1 MRKILLVGSSGF
13 LGKNVFE
20 KINSD
25 NDVHVI
31 SGKKDCDISNID
43 ELRSYIDD
51 LDFEYVINCAA
62 FVGGI
67 AYGYKYPA
75 EMLSINSKIANN
87 IYEISKE
94 KSVKMLIN
102 PIPNCVYPGHL
113 DTYKE
118 EDLWDG
124 PPHESVFYYALAKR
138 MSIAL
143 GSSYHAQHNLSSCSV
158 IMSNMYGPNDHFEE
172 NLSHAMGALIN
183 KIYKAKLDKEKTV
196 DVWGSGKQIRE
207 WLYVEDGADA
217 LIKCMDLS
225 DGNYLFNIGVGKGI
239 SIIDLANLIKER
251 VEWDGEFNLDTTK
264 PEGVLEKKVD
274 GSMGKDTIN
283 WSPKFSLDEGIKKT
297 IEWYEEN
304 YGK

>member
-43 ELRSYIDD
+43 ELKSYIDN

-75 EMLSINSKIANN
+75 EMLSVNSKIANN

-172 NLSHAMGALIN
+172 KRSHAMGALIN
-183 KIYKAKLDKEKTV
+183 KIYNAKLNNEKTV

-304 YGK
+304 YGQ

>member
-20 KINSD
+20 KINND
-25 NDVHVI
+25 NNVHVI
-31 SGKKDCDISNID
+31 SGKKDCDISKID
-43 ELRSYIDD
+43 EFRSYIDN

-75 EMLSINSKIANN
+75 EMISINSKIANN

-172 NLSHAMGALIN
+172 NRSHAMGALIN

-283 WSPKFSLDEGIKKT
+283 WSPKFSLDEGVKKT

-304 YGK
+304 YGQ

>member
-20 KINSD
+20 KINND

-43 ELRSYIDD
+43 ELRSYIDN

-75 EMLSINSKIANN
+75 EMLSVNSKIANN

-94 KSVKMLIN
+94 RSVKMLIN

-158 IMSNMYGPNDHFEE
+158 IMSNMYGPNDF
-172 NLSHAMGALIN
+172 
-183 KIYKAKLDKEKTV
+183 
-196 DVWGSGKQIRE
+196 
-207 WLYVEDGADA
+207 
-217 LIKCMDLS
+217 
-225 DGNYLFNIGVGKGI
+225 
-239 SIIDLANLIKER
+239 
-251 VEWDGEFNLDTTK
+251 
-264 PEGVLEKKVD
+264 
-274 GSMGKDTIN
+274 
-283 WSPKFSLDEGIKKT
+283 
-297 IEWYEEN
+297 
-304 YGK
+304 

>member
-31 SGKKDCDISNID
+31 SGKKDCDISKID
-43 ELRSYIDD
+43 EFRSYIDN

-118 EDLWDG
+118 EDLWEG

-172 NLSHAMGALIN
+172 KRSHAMGALIN

-283 WSPKFSLDEGIKKT
+283 WSPKFSLDEGVKKT

-304 YGK
+304 YGQ

>member
-1 MRKILLVGSSGF
+1 MRKILLIGSSGF
-13 LGKNVFE
+13 LGKNVFD
-20 KINSD
+20 KINKE
-25 NDVHVI
+25 NEVHI
-31 SGKKDCDISNID
+31 IAGKKDCDVSNID
-43 ELRSYIDD
+43 ELRSCTVD
-51 LDFEYVINCAA
+51 LDFDYIINCAA

-75 EMLSINSKIANN
+75 EMLAINSKISNN
-87 IYEISKE
+87 VYEVAKE
-94 KSVKMLIN
+94 KSVKMLVN

-118 EDLWDG
+118 ENLWEG

-143 GSSYHAQHNLSSCSV
+143 GSSYHAQHNLSSSSV

-172 NLSHAMGALIN
+172 NRSHAMGALIN
-183 KIYKAKLDKEKTV
+183 KIYTAKLKNEKIV
-196 DVWGSGKQIRE
+196 DVWGSGNQIRE

-239 SIIDLANLIKER
+239 SIIDLANLIKDY
-251 VEWDGEFNLDTTK
+251 VGWDGEFILDTTK

-283 WSPKFSLDEGIKKT
+283 WSPKFNLDDGVKRT
-297 IEWYEEN
+297 VEWYGEN
-304 YGK
+304 YG

>member
-1 MRKILLVGSSGF
+1 MRKILLIGSSGF
-13 LGKNVFE
+13 LGKNVFD
-20 KINSD
+20 KINKE
-25 NDVHVI
+25 NEVHI
-31 SGKKDCDISNID
+31 IAGKKDCDVSNID
-43 ELRSYIDD
+43 ELRSCTVD
-51 LDFEYVINCAA
+51 LDFDYIINCAA

-75 EMLSINSKIANN
+75 EMLAINSKISNN
-87 IYEISKE
+87 VYEVAKE
-94 KSVKMLIN
+94 KSVKMLVN

-118 EDLWDG
+118 ENLWEG

-143 GSSYHAQHNLSSCSV
+143 GSSYHAQHNLSSSSV

-172 NLSHAMGALIN
+172 SRSHAMGALIN
-183 KIYKAKLDKEKTV
+183 KIYTAKLKNEKTV
-196 DVWGSGKQIRE
+196 DVWGSGNQIRE

-225 DGNYLFNIGVGKGI
+225 DGNYLFNIGIGKGI
-239 SIIDLANLIKER
+239 SIIDLANLIKDY
-251 VEWDGEFNLDTTK
+251 VGWDGEFILDTTK

-283 WSPKFSLDEGIKKT
+283 WSPKFNLDDGVKRT
-297 IEWYEEN
+297 VEWYGEN
-304 YGK
+304 YGQ

>member
-20 KINSD
+20 KINND

-31 SGKKDCDISNID
+31 SGKEDCDISNID
-43 ELRSYIDD
+43 ELRSYVDN

-75 EMLSINSKIANN
+75 EMLSVNSKIANN

-172 NLSHAMGALIN
+172 NRSHAMGALIN

>member
-1 MRKILLVGSSGF
+1 VRKILLVGSSGF

-20 KINSD
+20 KINND
-25 NDVHVI
+25 NEVHLI
-31 SGKKDCDISNID
+31 SGKNECDVSNID
-43 ELRSYIDD
+43 ELRSYVNN
-51 LDFEYVINCAA
+51 LDFEYVINCSA

-87 IYEISKE
+87 IYQISKE

-102 PIPNCVYPGHL
+102 PIPNCVYPGHI

-118 EDLWDG
+118 DDLWEG

-158 IMSNMYGPNDHFEE
+158 IMSNMYGPYDHFEE
-172 NLSHAMGALIN
+172 NRSHAMGALIN
-183 KIYKAKLDKEKTV
+183 KIYKAKLNNEKTV
-196 DVWGSGKQIRE
+196 DVWGSGKQVRE

-217 LIKCMDLS
+217 LISCMDLS
-225 DGNYLFNIGVGKGI
+225 EGNYLFNIGIGKGI
-239 SIIDLANLIKER
+239 SIIDLANLIKEH
-251 VEWDGEFNLDTTK
+251 VGWDGNFNLDTTK

-274 GSMGKDTIN
+274 GSMGKDIIN
-283 WSPKFSLDEGIKKT
+283 WSPKFSLDEGVKKT
-297 IEWYEEN
+297 IKWYGEN
-304 YGK
+304 YGQ